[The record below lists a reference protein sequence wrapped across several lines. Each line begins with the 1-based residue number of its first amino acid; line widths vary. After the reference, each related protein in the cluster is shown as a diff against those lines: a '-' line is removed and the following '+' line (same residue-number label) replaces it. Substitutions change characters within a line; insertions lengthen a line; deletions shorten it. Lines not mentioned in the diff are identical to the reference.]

1 MLTLPWLWVG
11 GLPQGGSSRTQRN
24 ERGTSNRRH
33 GCPGPKPGSRF
44 GSEQVEMVSPTGGVP
59 PLTQKPGKTGK
70 PGNRKGR
77 RGQPANPAERA
88 RHQQPT
94 ARGVTPGCHGPKP
107 GSRFGSEPITAA
119 YCSPLLQHTAAHTA
133 AHTTYCSI
141 LQPILQHPLL
151 QPITAAPITAAPI
164 TAAHSCSILLQHTA
178 AHYCSTFPLLQHPLL
193 QHPLLQ
199 PITAAPIT
207 AAHSCSILLQH
218 TVHFQIL
225 ETEMI
230 ETDHP
235 NRPSFSLTFRN
246 WIDDPSF

>member
-1 MLTLPWLWVG
+1 VLTLPWLWVG

-88 RHQQPT
+88 RNQQPT

-141 LQPILQHPLL
+141 LQPILQPITAAHYCSTHYCSTHHCSPFLQHTTAAYCSPLL
-151 QPITAAPITAAPI
+151 QHIPMTAAPITAAPI
-164 TAAHSCSILLQHTA
+164 TAAHYCSTHYCSPFLQHTTTA
-178 AHYCSTFPLLQHPLL
+178 YSTLPDP
-193 QHPLLQ
+193 
-199 PITAAPIT
+199 
-207 AAHSCSILLQH
+207 
-218 TVHFQIL
+218 
-225 ETEMI
+225 
-230 ETDHP
+230 
-235 NRPSFSLTFRN
+235 RN
-246 WIDDPSF
+246 

>member
-44 GSEQVEMVSPTGGVP
+44 GSEQVEMVSPAGGFP

-88 RHQQPT
+88 RNQQPT
-94 ARGVTPGCHGPKP
+94 ARGVTPGCHGPKL

-119 YCSPLLQHTAAHTA
+119 YCSP
-133 AHTTYCSI
+133 YCS
-141 LQPILQHPLL
+141 PLL

-178 AHYCSTFPLLQHPLL
+178 AHYCSTFP
-193 QHPLLQ
+193 
-199 PITAAPIT
+199 
-207 AAHSCSILLQH
+207 
-218 TVHFQIL
+218 
-225 ETEMI
+225 
-230 ETDHP
+230 
-235 NRPSFSLTFRN
+235 
-246 WIDDPSF
+246 